1 MISLFGLQKQNYF
14 HFFRNFRRS
23 AAVNALVII
32 SKDMQTTQFNMM
44 QNAVEMAKYKLAQHR
59 VQGEG
64 SGLSV
69 FQVAQLMD
77 TVRNGESA
85 VANKHNSVFFSM
97 N

>member
-1 MISLFGLQKQNYF
+1 
-14 HFFRNFRRS
+14 
-23 AAVNALVII
+23 
-32 SKDMQTTQFNMM
+32 MQTTQFNMM

-64 SGLSV
+64 SPLSV

-77 TVRNGESA
+77 TVRNGADA
-85 VANKHNSVFFSM
+85 VANKHNSVFFSL

>member
-1 MISLFGLQKQNYF
+1 
-14 HFFRNFRRS
+14 
-23 AAVNALVII
+23 
-32 SKDMQTTQFNMM
+32 MM

-77 TVRNGESA
+77 TVRNGADA
-85 VANKHNSVFFSM
+85 VANKHNSVFFSL